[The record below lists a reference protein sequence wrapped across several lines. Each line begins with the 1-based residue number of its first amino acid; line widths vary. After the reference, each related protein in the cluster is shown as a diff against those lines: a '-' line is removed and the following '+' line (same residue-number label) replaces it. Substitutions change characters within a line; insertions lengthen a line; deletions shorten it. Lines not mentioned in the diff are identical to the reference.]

1 MNKKLTL
8 VERLEKIYEF
18 FNVGYENG
26 FIGNDEPD
34 VIVAFDHILGEFK
47 QVLNEIFK
55 QVLNEMKEEV

>member
-34 VIVAFDHILGEFK
+34 CSIVENVELWK
-47 QVLNEIFK
+47 QLN
-55 QVLNEMKEEV
+55 